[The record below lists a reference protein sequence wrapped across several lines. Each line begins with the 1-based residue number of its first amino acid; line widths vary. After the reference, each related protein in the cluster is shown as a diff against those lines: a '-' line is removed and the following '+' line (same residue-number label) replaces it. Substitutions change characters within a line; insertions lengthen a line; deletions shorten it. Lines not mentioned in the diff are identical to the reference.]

1 MSFPALLVGMDS
13 LLRPLDSMVLY
24 IGQSGDF
31 IQSILE
37 GCLAYRVY
45 LTSQQPRVKED
56 DSYYTEEEMKA

>member
-1 MSFPALLVGMDS
+1 MSFPYPIGGKWILLH
-13 LLRPLDSMVLY
+13 PLDSMVLY
-24 IGQSGDF
+24 IGRSGDF

-56 DSYYTEEEMKA
+56 NSYYTEEEMKA